1 MKTPCEI
8 FVWYVLPGMRRELA
22 RNMIED
28 HGMSQVQVAK
38 KLGVTEATVS
48 QYLSKKRGNFD
59 MSEDIR
65 NQIKNSAK
73 QIINGDETIM
83 AREMCRLCNMVKE
96 SEVLAEL
103 YQKHTSMAAPRCAMQ
118 SK

>member
-8 FVWYVLPGMRRELA
+8 FVWYVLPGMRQELA
-22 RNMIED
+22 RNMVDD

-38 KLGVTEATVS
+38 KLGITEAAVS

-59 MSEDIR
+59 MTEDIK
-65 NQIKNSAK
+65 NQVKNSAK
-73 QIINGDETIM
+73 QIINGDEMVM
-83 AREMCRLCNMVKE
+83 ARELCRLCNLVKD
-96 SEVLAEL
+96 SDMLPEL
-103 YQKHTSMAAPRCAMQ
+103 YQKHTNMATPYCAMQ